1 MSDDMLRSADEVE
14 ERLSDGSLDGQLVQ
28 DIDLS
33 AVALD
38 NRKLA
43 DVTFRRVAT
52 HGTNAT
58 SGDWSRIRISESSM
72 RGVAFSGGR
81 MRACS
86 LFSTELIE
94 ARFDRTTLTSTQFF
108 GCGMGNAT
116 FEAAR
121 LQGVSFEGC
130 ELFAANFSRSLMVH
144 TRFVASERGHVPL
157 DRADLSH
164 AVLIDCDLQGANLF
178 SSSFDHA
185 LLVKVDLRHT
195 NLTGATFEGARL
207 VDVAVDTSLLEPE
220 QARAIQAA
228 RVEDPWRDPGLM
240 TGVLAMHGEAELA
253 GMVDA
258 LLRTY
263 VIEGGQAAAPQDSFP
278 AVLAQLYSLYDF
290 PELDHLRVS
299 NERVEAR
306 TGGRWEVLGGAPSA
320 GAAAPTPSAPPP
332 LAGDPAAGGEGPT
345 DPAAVGPAGD
355 GPDEEEP
362 QATKRPGPP
371 KSAGTSKRFR
381 RLEMD

>member
-1 MSDDMLRSADEVE
+1 MSDDILRSPDQVE
-14 ERLSDGSLDGQLVQ
+14 ERLGDGSLDGQLVQ
-28 DIDLS
+28 EIDLS
-33 AVALD
+33 GVALD

-43 DVTFRRVAT
+43 DVTFRRVGT
-52 HGTNAT
+52 HGSDAT

-94 ARFDRTTLTSTQFF
+94 ARFDHTTLTSTQFF

-121 LQGVSFEGC
+121 LQGVSFDGC
-130 ELFAANFSRSLMVH
+130 ELFAANFSRSLMIH
-144 TRFVASERGHVPL
+144 TRFVASERGNVPL

-164 AVLIDCDLQGANLF
+164 AILIDCDLQGANLF
-178 SSSFDHA
+178 SASFDHA
-185 LLVKVDLRHT
+185 LLVKVDLRHA
-195 NLTGATFEGARL
+195 NLAGATFEGARL

-220 QARAIQAA
+220 QARAIEAA
-228 RVEDPWRDPGLM
+228 RVDDPWRDPGLM
-240 TGVLAMHGEAELA
+240 TSVLAMHGEAELA
-253 GMVDA
+253 GLVDA

-263 VIEGGQAAAPQDSFP
+263 VIEGGQAAAPLDSFP

-299 NERVEAR
+299 NAQVEAR
-306 TGGRWEVLGGAPSA
+306 TGGQWQALGGAARA
-320 GAAAPTPSAPPP
+320 GASPPAPAPLTPPAADLHGGDVAPVEP
-332 LAGDPAAGGEGPT
+332 AQGDAASVGDPEVEPEAA
-345 DPAAVGPAGD
+345 
-355 GPDEEEP
+355 EP
-362 QATKRPGPP
+362 PRAP